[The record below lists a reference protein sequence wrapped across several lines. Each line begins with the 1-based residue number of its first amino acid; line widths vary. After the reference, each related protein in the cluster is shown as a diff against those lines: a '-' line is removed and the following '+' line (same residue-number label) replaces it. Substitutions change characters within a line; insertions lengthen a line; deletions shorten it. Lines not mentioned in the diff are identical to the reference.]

1 MAFFPLTGANEWT
14 ELWHLCE
21 YTDRH
26 VHSPG
31 PVPEPG
37 EQGAAGEHQTGRPGY
52 PGVALTEAEVTN
64 AKQKQQQQEE
74 KKKKVK
80 KRGIGCF
87 LLL

>member
-64 AKQKQQQQEE
+64 AKQKQQQEE